1 MTLPEK
7 MGIDFTFVLW
17 YDTKKLPK
25 IKKMIMKKI
34 FSNAG

>member
-25 IKKMIMKKI
+25 IKKNDYEKNI
-34 FSNAG
+34 F